1 MSFNINFFE
10 KFIAEII
17 NEIIFRNIA
26 ERLKKEDLMADFFK
40 QSDQNIKLGKR
51 LLDSLNAG
59 ENIDGDK
66 QPTF

>member
-40 QSDQNIKLGKR
+40 KSDQNIKLGKR
-51 LLDSLNAG
+51 ILDALNAG